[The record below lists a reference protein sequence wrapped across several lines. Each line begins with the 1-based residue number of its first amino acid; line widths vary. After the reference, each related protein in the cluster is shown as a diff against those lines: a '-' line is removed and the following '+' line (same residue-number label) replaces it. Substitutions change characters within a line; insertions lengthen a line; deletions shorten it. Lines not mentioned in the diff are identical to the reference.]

1 MRKLFSFIIAAGMIL
16 SLCAS
21 LAPLGAADSLPAL
34 GAGAEI
40 AYDAASGYYRGF
52 GPGATVRDVVSSFDG
67 EVAVTTAD
75 GAALS
80 ASDAIGT
87 DYIVR
92 SGSASARL
100 AVYGDVTGTG
110 RVSARDVYAIMRSM
124 VTGNAI
130 NTAAADV
137 YPDGRINSR
146 DVVALMRWIVGWNV
160 VLGERFWGINT
171 NALTAES
178 EDGSLDL
185 FFEDSLAKD
194 SPTSE
199 HFTTDR
205 TFVMR
210 LARNEKE
217 SCQVQLYATE
227 KLTGLSASLTDFV
240 SRTGDTLEG
249 QLLFVNYIKILSK
262 DDNSTQVGDLVPDC
276 LPPMERDFSI
286 EAGTRQGLYIEVCAD
301 TGAKPGLYRA
311 RLDVTNAA
319 GEVIKTA
326 YVYANVWDFA
336 LPKSTSTKT
345 MVGLSAY
352 AINSRRTAGDTSDY
366 NELYAKYYEYLLD
379 NRINAWCL
387 PYDPADGRADAWM
400 NDERVNTFMVAG
412 GYGGDLYRNMNGGY
426 VDESAVAAIYA
437 KLSQTPELLE
447 KAAFYCTDEPG
458 IYWAE
463 NKWPQAQAVQ
473 AQLERVFPGAR
484 IVIPEHAAFFQDM
497 PGYDQGY
504 GHVDSF
510 TLCAR
515 FSNIMCPCTRLYSD
529 AAYRAANNVDWFHEE
544 VETTYGTMDQRM
556 KAWGEAGKEL
566 WWYTANSPRPPM
578 ASISQRSTGMMNRML
593 FWQQYF
599 YDIDGYLY
607 WTTSEWGAKKRSSV
621 GEDAGVLVYP
631 GDDFGIAGPVACQR
645 AGIVRDGLED
655 VEYLLLAERYLGKSA
670 AQSYVNSLVRNIND
684 FETDSAVLAS
694 VREALGDALEAA
706 LGQ

>member
-1 MRKLFSFIIAAGMIL
+1 MKKTATFIIAAAMIL

-21 LAPLGAADSLPAL
+21 LAPVGAADALPAL
-34 GAGAEI
+34 RSGAEI
-40 AYDAASGYYRGF
+40 FYDDASGYYKGF
-52 GPGATVRDVVSSFDG
+52 DPGTTVRDVTSSFAG
-67 EVAVTTAD
+67 EVTVTAPDGTELAV
-75 GAALS
+75 
-80 ASDAIGT
+80 SDPIGT
-87 DYIVR
+87 DYIVK
-92 SGSASARL
+92 SGTASARL
-100 AVYGDVTGTG
+100 AVYGDVTGSG
-110 RVSARDVYAIMRSM
+110 RVTARDVYAIMR
-124 VTGNAI
+124 AI
-130 NTAAADV
+130 VNGESLNMNAADV
-137 YPDGRINSR
+137 YPDGALNAR
-146 DVVALMRWIVGWNV
+146 DVLTLMRWMVGWDV
-160 VLGERFWGINT
+160 SLGERYWGINT
-171 NALTAES
+171 DALVAES

-185 FFEDSLAKD
+185 FFEDSLQKD
-194 SPTSE
+194 SPTSD

-227 KLTGLSASLTDFV
+227 RLDGLNATLSDFV
-240 SRTGDTLEG
+240 DRKGNVLDS

-276 LPPMERDFSI
+276 LPPMERGFSI
-286 EAGTRQGLYIEVCAD
+286 EAGSRQGLYIEVGAD
-301 TGAKPGLYRA
+301 SNAKAGLYRA
-311 RLDVTNAA
+311 RLDVTNAED
-319 GEVIKTA
+319 EVIKTA

-336 LPKSTSTKT
+336 IPVETTTKT
-345 MVGLSAY
+345 MVGLGAY
-352 AINSRRTAGDTSDY
+352 GINSRRTAGDTSDY

-387 PYDPADGRADAWM
+387 PYDPSDSRADVWM
-400 NDERVNTFMVAG
+400 DDPRVNTFMVAG

-426 VDESAVAAIYA
+426 VDESAVATIYS
-437 KLSQTPELLE
+437 KLSARPDLLA

-463 NKWPQAQAVQ
+463 NKWPQAEAVQ
-473 AQLERVFPGAR
+473 SQLERVFPNAR
-484 IVIPEHAAFFQDM
+484 IVIPEHAAFFQDVA
-497 PGYDQGY
+497 GYDQGY

-556 KAWGEAGKEL
+556 KQWRSEGKEI

-578 ASISQRSTGMMNRML
+578 ANISQRSTGMMNRML

-599 YDIDGYLY
+599 YDVDGYLY
-607 WTTSEWGAKKRSSV
+607 WTTNEWGAKKRSSI

-631 GDDFGIAGPVACQR
+631 GDDFGVVGPVACQR

-655 VEYLLLAERYLGKSA
+655 VEYLLLCEQYLGKSA
-670 AQSYVNSLVRNIND
+670 AQAYVNSLVRNIND
-684 FETDSAVLAS
+684 FETDSAALAS
-694 VREALGDALEAA
+694 VREAIGDALEAA
-706 LGQ
+706 MSN